1 MAKTTQKQDDN
12 KNSQVDRRWK
22 IVTFES
28 KIKACFPLVTDEKTD
43 LGLLKLFFFFFFLVF
58 SVKEEDYGKSIHMQ

>member
-1 MAKTTQKQDDN
+1 MAKTTQKQEDN
-12 KNSQVDRRWK
+12 KKTQVDHRWK

-28 KIKACFPLVTDEKTD
+28 KIKACSPLVTDEKTD
-43 LGLLKLFFFFFFLVF
+43 LGLFKLFFFFFSVF